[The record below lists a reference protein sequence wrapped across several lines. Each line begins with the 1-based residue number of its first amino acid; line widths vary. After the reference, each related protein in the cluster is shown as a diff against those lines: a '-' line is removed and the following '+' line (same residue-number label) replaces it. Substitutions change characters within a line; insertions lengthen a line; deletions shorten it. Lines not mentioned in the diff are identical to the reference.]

1 MGIFS
6 SGSMKYFTVAVM
18 TAINLL
24 NYVDRY
30 TIAGKYLGYTS
41 PPYVLQSAYV
51 YFRHPEGAGQAVY

>member
-1 MGIFS
+1 MGIFT

-30 TIAGKYLGYTS
+30 TIAGKYFPSSLYA
-41 PPYVLQSAYV
+41 VLL
-51 YFRHPEGAGQAVY
+51 E